1 MSFELM
7 RLPYASNALEP
18 FISQKTIELHY
29 EKHLRA
35 YVTNLNSLI
44 VGTRYYRA
52 VEEDL
57 ETIIRQSDGPMF
69 NNAGQVLNHN
79 LYFSQFS
86 PNGNP
91 APSIGLANAIDRTFE
106 SFEKFQKEF
115 TAAGES
121 LFGSGW
127 VFLSKNE
134 RGDLFITKESNA
146 GTPITKG
153 LKPILVFDVWEHA
166 YYLDYQNR
174 RVEHLNGLW
183 NIIDW
188 DVVSRRYDL

>member
-1 MSFELM
+1 MSFELI

-18 FISQKTIELHY
+18 FISQKTLEFHY
-29 EKHLRA
+29 EKHLQS
-35 YVTNLNSLI
+35 YVTNLNALVS
-44 VGTRYYRA
+44 GTRFERM
-52 VEEDL
+52 EL
-57 ETIIRQSDGPMF
+57 ENIIKESDGPTF

-86 PNGNP
+86 PNGNSTP
-91 APSIGLANAIDRTFE
+91 TGSLANTIDRTFG
-106 SFEKFQKEF
+106 SFENFKKEF
-115 TAAGES
+115 VAAGSS

-134 RGDLFITKESNA
+134 RDQLFITKESNA

-153 LKPILVFDVWEHA
+153 LKPILIFDVWEHA

-174 RVEHLNGLW
+174 RVDHLNNLW
-183 NIIDW
+183 NIVDW
-188 DVVSRRYDL
+188 ELVGQRFDL